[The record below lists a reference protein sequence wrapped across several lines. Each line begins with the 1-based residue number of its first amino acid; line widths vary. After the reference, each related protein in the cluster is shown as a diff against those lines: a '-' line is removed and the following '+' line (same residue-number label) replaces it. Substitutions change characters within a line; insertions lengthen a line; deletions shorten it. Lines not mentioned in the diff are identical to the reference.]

1 VHTYLASRPLEHPMY
16 VCVCAWGEKAKP
28 IYSIYFTRA
37 PACHPSDLPHIST
50 YFSPQDWTS
59 HETGLMRLGKPTPPR
74 IQTRDC
80 LTLIYDPTLQMYT
93 APFPTTGLLAQS
105 MHPTPPHLSASA
117 SASASRLEQS
127 SNDPAYTFVDL
138 YLRHIHGPFARE

>member
-50 YFSPQDWTS
+50 YFTLVRKTGPPTKR
-59 HETGLMRLGKPTPPR
+59 GLMRLGKPTPPR

-105 MHPTPPHLSASA
+105 MHPTPPLCFCVCFCITAGTIVKRPSLHFCRSVPTPY
-117 SASASRLEQS
+117 SRTLCS
-127 SNDPAYTFVDL
+127 
-138 YLRHIHGPFARE
+138 